1 MIHFFSV
8 KLVNLSV
15 IFVPVPL
22 CKQMRTWGSF
32 LSILLYL
39 KYLQSNFEVPGP
51 LRSLSWGL
59 SFTVLT
65 YLFDAEIN
73 CLRKLLSFCYI
84 LYYTPRLHEN
94 GLFQILKREK
104 ALDRKQGIDC
114 DKSDCPPLK
123 RRFVSALKIKY
134 RIELQAQRLRG
145 ESPKVSK
152 VFILNF
158 SGSEER
164 KSAGQKTGN

>member
-1 MIHFFSV
+1 M
-8 KLVNLSV
+8 
-15 IFVPVPL
+15 
-22 CKQMRTWGSF
+22 
-32 LSILLYL
+32 
-39 KYLQSNFEVPGP
+39 SNQKNICLRHVDPPRKNTTTEV
-51 LRSLSWGL
+51 L
-59 SFTVLT
+59 LT

-123 RRFVSALKIKY
+123 RQFVSALKIKY
-134 RIELQAQRLRG
+134 RIGLEAQKNHPRFQ
-145 ESPKVSK
+145 KY
-152 VFILNF
+152 F
-158 SGSEER
+158 SQSCEY
-164 KSAGQKTGN
+164 